1 MTDILVIGSLN
12 MDITL
17 YVQRFPQIGETVE
30 GSGMLMAPGGKGSN
44 QALAASKLGSSVRM
58 AGCVGQDIYG
68 ETLVQGMQDGGVD
81 TSLIRVLSNDS
92 TGLAIITVNNG
103 SNMIVVN
110 AGANNRITAD
120 DIDAMETDI
129 QDCQAVILQLEIPLA
144 AVQRAVE
151 LAHKH
156 GKTVFLNPAPYK
168 QLPDALFAMVDYLVP
183 NETETMS
190 MLGLDHL
197 NEENV
202 AEALGALK
210 AKGVRCPVITMG
222 DKGAA
227 YLSEG
232 KCHIDPCCKVTPVD
246 STAAGDTFIG
256 AMASSLIKGNSLSKA
271 IAFAQKAAA
280 YCVSHKGAHSS
291 IPSLDDLKKH
301 ANTF

>member
-17 YVQRFPQIGETVE
+17 YVQHFPNIGETVE

-44 QALAASKLGSSVRM
+44 QALAASRLGATVRM
-58 AGCVGQDIYG
+58 AGCVGRDIYG
-68 ETLVQGMQDGGVD
+68 DTLIHDMQDSGVD
-81 TSLIRVLSNDS
+81 TSLIRVLPDDS
-92 TGLAIITVNNG
+92 TGLAIITVSNG

-110 AGANNRITAD
+110 AGANNRITAE
-120 DIDAMETDI
+120 DIDAMEMDI
-129 QDCQAVILQLEIPLA
+129 QDCRAVILQLEIPMA

-168 QLPDALFAMVDYLVP
+168 QLPNTLLAMVDYLVP
-183 NETETMS
+183 NETEAMS
-190 MLGLDHL
+190 MLGMDYL
-197 NEENV
+197 NEKNV
-202 AEALGALK
+202 ADTLWALK

-227 YLSEG
+227 YISEG
-232 KCHIDPCCKVTPVD
+232 KCHIDPCRKVTPVD

-256 AMASSLIKGNSLSKA
+256 AMASSLIKGNSLSEA
-271 IAFAQKAAA
+271 IAFAQTAAA
-280 YCVSHKGAHSS
+280 YCVSHKGAHTS
-291 IPSLDDLKKH
+291 IPTLADL
-301 ANTF
+301 